1 MAKDGY
7 FFKFVSEVHPS
18 FKVPSKAIML
28 QAGIS
33 MIMILSG
40 TFDQILTYM
49 GFSLGIFP
57 LLAIAGV
64 FKLRKSGRSKLKMP
78 GYPFVQIIY
87 LLTGLTILTL
97 SYFERPVESTI
108 AVVTVLTG
116 IPVFIYFR
124 NKYNTLN

>member
-1 MAKDGY
+1 MARDGY

-28 QAGIS
+28 QAAIS
-33 MIMILSG
+33 MVLVMSG

-64 FKLRKSGRSKLKMP
+64 FKLRRSNRSKLKMP
-78 GYPFVQIIY
+78 GYPFVQVVY
-87 LLTGLTILTL
+87 LLTGIIILTL
-97 SYFERPVESTI
+97 AYFERPVESSI
-108 AVVTVLTG
+108 AVITVLTG
-116 IPVFIYFR
+116 IPVFAYFKR
-124 NKYNTLN
+124 KYNTPE